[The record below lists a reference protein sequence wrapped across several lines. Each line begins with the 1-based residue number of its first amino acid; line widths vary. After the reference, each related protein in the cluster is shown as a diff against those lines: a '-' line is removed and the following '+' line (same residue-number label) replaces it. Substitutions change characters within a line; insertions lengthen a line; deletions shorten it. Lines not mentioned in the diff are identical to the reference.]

1 MSYGVKHKIEEHV
14 KNKTDEEII
23 DYLTDKIYEQR
34 ADWKKDMGNIR
45 IEDAG
50 DISEYVEGVMV
61 HPLAPEWYTN
71 IIKDICLKNNIKFDG
86 QSRIYELK

>member
-1 MSYGVKHKIEEHV
+1 
-14 KNKTDEEII
+14 
-23 DYLTDKIYEQR
+23 
-34 ADWKKDMGNIR
+34 MGNIR